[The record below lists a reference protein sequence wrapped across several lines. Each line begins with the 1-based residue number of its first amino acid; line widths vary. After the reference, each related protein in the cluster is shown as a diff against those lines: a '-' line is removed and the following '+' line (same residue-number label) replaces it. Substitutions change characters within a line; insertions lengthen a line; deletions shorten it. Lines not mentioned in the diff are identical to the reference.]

1 MMNAK
6 AARQRQKALRDANRS
21 ARRPE
26 RDDLARVALY
36 WLIRRAVDKGQE
48 AELQKFQDVIVSIL
62 SDQGFD
68 EGECDRVFDDLV
80 SKYRSGGLPFR
91 RKLHLLYPDGVDQD
105 A

>member
-1 MMNAK
+1 MNVK
-6 AARQRQKALRDANRS
+6 AAKQRQKALRDANRS

-48 AELQKFQDVIVSIL
+48 AELQKFQDVIVSML

>member
-48 AELQKFQDVIVSIL
+48 AELQKFRDVIVSML

-68 EGECDRVFDDLV
+68 EGECDKVFDDLV
-80 SKYRSGGLPFR
+80 SKYRSGASVSPEASPP
-91 RKLHLLYPDGVDQD
+91 YPDGVDQD

>member
-1 MMNAK
+1 MMNVK

-48 AELQKFQDVIVSIL
+48 AELQKFQDVIVSML

-68 EGECDRVFDDLV
+68 EGECDKVFDDLV

>member
-1 MMNAK
+1 MNVK

-48 AELQKFQDVIVSIL
+48 AELQKFQDVIVSML